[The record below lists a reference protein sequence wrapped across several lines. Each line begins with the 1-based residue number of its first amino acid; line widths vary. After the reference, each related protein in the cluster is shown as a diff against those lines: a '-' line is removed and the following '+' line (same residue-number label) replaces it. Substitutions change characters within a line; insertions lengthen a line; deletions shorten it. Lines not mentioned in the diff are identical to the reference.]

1 MDTLFFRE
9 SPLLVL
15 YITIIFGILDQILQ
29 NFNYPQSGIVFTIYL
44 ITLGLLM
51 VFYRIP
57 HRVNQYPDEF
67 IVAPSDGVV
76 KSVLRINKQVTHI
89 AIYLNIFNAHVQW
102 SPINGKVISVRYKE
116 GRFHPAYI
124 LEKSKYNERV
134 ETTIYNPVLN
144 DTIKIVQIAGQ
155 LARRIT
161 TYVKPGDHLI
171 RGDLLGLIKLSSRV
185 DIFLPSKKVNVLVK
199 EGDRLLGNK
208 TILGEILE

>member
-1 MDTLFFRE
+1 MNTLLFRE

-15 YITIIFGILDQILQ
+15 YITITFGILDQILR
-29 NFNYPQSGIVFTIYL
+29 NLNYPQSGIIFIIYL
-44 ITLGLLM
+44 TTLGMLM

-57 HRVNQYPDEF
+57 HRVNQYPNEF

-76 KSVLRINKQVTHI
+76 KSILRINKHVTHI
-89 AIYLNIFNAHVQW
+89 AIYLNIFDAHVQW
-102 SPINGKVISVRYKE
+102 NPINGKVLSVRYKE
-116 GRFHPAYI
+116 GRFHPAYM
-124 LEKSKYNERV
+124 LDKSKYNERV
-134 ETTIYNPVLN
+134 ETIIYNPMLN

-171 RGDLLGLIKLSSRV
+171 RGELLGLIKLSSRV
-185 DIFLPSKKVNVLVK
+185 DLFLPSDNVNVLVK

>member
-1 MDTLFFRE
+1 
-9 SPLLVL
+9 
-15 YITIIFGILDQILQ
+15 
-29 NFNYPQSGIVFTIYL
+29 
-44 ITLGLLM
+44 M

-76 KSVLRINKQVTHI
+76 KSILRINKRVTHI
-89 AIYLNIFNAHVQW
+89 AIYLNIFDAHVQW
-102 SPINGKVISVRYKE
+102 SPITGKVLSVRYKE
-116 GRFHPAYI
+116 GKFHPAYI

-134 ETTIYNPVLN
+134 ETTIYNPTIN

-161 TYVKPGDHLI
+161 PYVEAGDHLN
-171 RGDLLGLIKLSSRV
+171 RGELLGIIKLSSRV
-185 DIFLPSKKVNVLVK
+185 DLFLPSRKVNILVK

>member
-1 MDTLFFRE
+1 
-9 SPLLVL
+9 
-15 YITIIFGILDQILQ
+15 
-29 NFNYPQSGIVFTIYL
+29 
-44 ITLGLLM
+44 M

>member
-1 MDTLFFRE
+1 MNTLLFRE

-15 YITIIFGILDQILQ
+15 YITIIFGILDHTLR
-29 NFNYPQSGIVFTIYL
+29 NLDYLQSGIIFIIYL
-44 ITLGLLM
+44 TTLGLFI

-57 HRVNQYPDEF
+57 RRVNQYPDEF

-76 KSVLRINKQVTHI
+76 KSVLRINKRVTHI
-89 AIYLNIFNAHVQW
+89 AIYLNIFDAHVQW
-102 SPINGKVISVRYKE
+102 NPINGKVLSVRYKD

-124 LEKSKYNERV
+124 LDKSKYNERV
-134 ETTIYNPVLN
+134 ETIIYNPMLN

-161 TYVKPGDHLI
+161 TYVKPGDDLI
-171 RGDLLGLIKLSSRV
+171 RGELLGLIKLSSRV
-185 DIFLPSKKVNVLVK
+185 DLFLPSKKLNVLVK

-208 TILGEILE
+208 TILGEILG